1 MYFETSYL
9 GENIE
14 KRYNQKVAQNV
25 DNSLGYT
32 IFLKSSP
39 TGEKSPNLVTLPPG
53 ANVIKL
59 FTMVIYPHLMVL
71 LPSCVIK
78 KLLRQIP

>member
-14 KRYNQKVAQNV
+14 KRLNQKVAQNV
-25 DNSLGYT
+25 DNSLGYA

-39 TGEKSPNLVTLPPG
+39 TGEKSPNLITLP
-53 ANVIKL
+53 AT
-59 FTMVIYPHLMVL
+59 F
-71 LPSCVIK
+71 
-78 KLLRQIP
+78 